1 MTKSESPSKTFK
13 KLEKK
18 SLSWVNKFR
27 DQLGDKVD
35 VDALSKKF
43 KETTTIFGKDN
54 ALKN

>member
-1 MTKSESPSKTFK
+1 MIKSESPSKTFK

-18 SLSWVNKFR
+18 GLSWVNKFR